1 MNFAWAKPALTAV
14 AILALGT
21 AAASCGRNDN
31 AGAPAV
37 ADEEAQK
44 AAQDFL
50 IKNGKEEGVVTTP
63 SGLQYKVVESGPAG
77 GTSPDSNDLV
87 SVHYE
92 GTLTDGTVFDSS
104 FGRGS
109 PAVFAPDQVV
119 KGWTEALQLMR
130 PGDEWYLYVPPE
142 LGYGENQAGPI
153 PANSVLVFRLQ
164 VLNVADVPGGHKGGA
179 PANG

>member
-1 MNFAWAKPALTAV
+1 M
-14 AILALGT
+14 
-21 AAASCGRNDN
+21 
-31 AGAPAV
+31 
-37 ADEEAQK
+37 
-44 AAQDFL
+44 
-50 IKNGKEEGVVTTP
+50 
-63 SGLQYKVVESGPAG
+63 QYKIVTSGPADG
-77 GTSPDSNDLV
+77 KSPDSNDLV

-130 PGDEWYLYVPPE
+130 KGDEWYLYVPPE

-164 VLNVADVPGGHKGGA
+164 VLDVAEVPGGHKGGTA
-179 PANG
+179 ANG